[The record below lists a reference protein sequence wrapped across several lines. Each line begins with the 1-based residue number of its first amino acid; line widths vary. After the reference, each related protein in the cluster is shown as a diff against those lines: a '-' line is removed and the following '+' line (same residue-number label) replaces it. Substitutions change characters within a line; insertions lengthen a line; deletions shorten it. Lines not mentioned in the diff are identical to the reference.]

1 MTVEPDLPALLDG
14 DGTPAWRWLFADVA
28 GVAVA
33 EPDVAFESQEAAED
47 WLRESFA
54 QLADDGIAA
63 VTLMD
68 GEHAV
73 YGPMFLA
80 PDGDGAV
87 AEAEF

>member
-1 MTVEPDLPALLDG
+1 MSLDPDLPALVDG
-14 DGTPAWRWLFADVA
+14 DGVPAWRWLFADLA
-28 GVAVA
+28 GVAIG
-33 EPDVAFESQEAAED
+33 EPDVAFESQEAAEE
-47 WLRESFA
+47 WLRDSFDE
-54 QLADDGIAA
+54 LAEDGIAT

-80 PDGDGAV
+80 PDGDGPV